1 MQFSSSLQSGVL
13 IQRYKRF
20 LADVNVQGQTL
31 TLHCPNTGK
40 MTGCAEPGWVVYFS
54 TSSNLKRK
62 YAHTWEL
69 VKNHQGQFICVNTH
83 QANAL
88 VAEALVNQRIAPL
101 AQYSEIKA
109 EVRYG
114 TEKSRIDFLLQGDQQ
129 PDCYLEVKSVTLLD
143 DHALGQGAD
152 SGERGQ
158 GYFPDTQSERA
169 QKHVRELMQCV
180 RDGHRAVLLF
190 CVLHTG
196 ITRVS
201 PASHL
206 DPIYGA
212 LVAEALAMGVECI
225 AWRADITP
233 EGMQLVEEV
242 PFSV

>member
-20 LADVNVQGQTL
+20 LADVSLQGQTL

-40 MTGCAEPGWVVYFS
+40 MTGCAEPGWAVYFS
-54 TSSNLKRK
+54 TSANLKRK

-69 VKNHQGQFICVNTH
+69 VQNAEGQFICVNTA

-88 VAEALVNQRIAPL
+88 VAEALQNQTLTPL
-101 AQYSEIKA
+101 ANYSDVKA

-114 TEKSRIDFLLQGDQQ
+114 GENSRIDFLLRGAGLA
-129 PDCYLEVKSVTLLD
+129 DCYVEVKSVTLLD
-143 DHALGQGAD
+143 DELAPCQAP
-152 SGERGQ
+152 GQ

-180 RDGHRAVLLF
+180 REGHRAVLLF

-196 ITRVS
+196 ISRVS
-201 PASHL
+201 PAEHI
-206 DPIYGA
+206 DAKYA
-212 LVAEALAMGVECI
+212 QLVREAISLGVECL
-225 AWRADITP
+225 AWRAEISP
-233 EGMQLVEEV
+233 HGMRLVEAV
-242 PFSV
+242 PFV